1 MRDLSAV
8 AGYDIVLEECVL
20 SRNQAGNSF
29 KDFVAV
35 MG

>member
-1 MRDLSAV
+1 MSDLSAV
-8 AGYDIVLEECVL
+8 AGYDVLEECVF
-20 SRNQAGNSF
+20 SRDQTGNSF

>member
-8 AGYDIVLEECVL
+8 AGYDVVLEECVF
-20 SRNQAGNSF
+20 SRDQAGNSF